1 MPIHFLTFV
10 LKCFCSSQSHCA
22 VRYEI
27 VAEVFQ
33 KPNTLFYKNPH
44 AKERLVVVA
53 MPSTVTPQYDS
64 SLHLPVEI
72 VPISSC
78 ACCCFGGCT
87 KIGTMALEAKF
98 DKTTLF
104 LDAPSTR
111 ATKNWNNRSRYRQN
125 QSFQSGGV
133 NASRQSF
140 GVQFRCENKSTENV
154 KRVTAQLDEIIE
166 WNINGQT
173 AMVKRTLATS
183 TRDASLYPELDPM
196 WHKPFAWEEHQYGN
210 EARSPLL
217 STQPWRTMDPSLY
230 IDGRQATDTYRGTAV
245 RVRHVLTFKIVT
257 GGCCSTNPEAS
268 ALVEI
273 YRNPMAFGGSEA
285 TFDPMV
291 GTQPSVAPSAPFEDD
306 ISFPPAASAP
316 PSVYDTNST
325 EVPLAQAQVLPEDW
339 DAHKAEV
346 VHIPLA
352 EATVVDATVLDM

>member
-1 MPIHFLTFV
+1 M
-10 LKCFCSSQSHCA
+10 
-22 VRYEI
+22 
-27 VAEVFQ
+27 AEVFQ

-44 AKERLVVVA
+44 ATERLVVVA
-53 MPSTVTPQYDS
+53 VPSTVTPKCDS

-72 VPISSC
+72 VPISNC

-87 KIGTMALEAKF
+87 KIGTMALETKF

-111 ATKNWNNRSRYRQN
+111 ATRNWNNSRYEQN
-125 QSFQSGGV
+125 RSFQSG
-133 NASRQSF
+133 ASQQSF
-140 GVQFRCENKSTENV
+140 GVQFRCENKSTEKV
-154 KRVTAQLDEIIE
+154 KRVMAQLEEIIE
-166 WNINGQT
+166 WDVNGHR
-173 AMVKRTLATS
+173 ACVKRTLATS
-183 TRDASLYPELDPM
+183 TRDASLHPELDPM

-217 STQPWRTMDPSLY
+217 SAKPWRTMDPSLHL
-230 IDGRQATDTYRGTAV
+230 DGSQATDTYRGTAV

-257 GGCCSTNPEAS
+257 QGCCSTNPEAS

-285 TFDPMV
+285 AFDPLA
-291 GTQPSVAPSAPFEDD
+291 GGQPAVSPSAPFEDE

-316 PSVYDTNST
+316 PSVYDSNPSD
-325 EVPLAQAQVLPEDW
+325 VPLAQAQVLPEDW
-339 DAHKAEV
+339 DAHKADV

-352 EATVVDATVLDM
+352 EATVVDTQDFK